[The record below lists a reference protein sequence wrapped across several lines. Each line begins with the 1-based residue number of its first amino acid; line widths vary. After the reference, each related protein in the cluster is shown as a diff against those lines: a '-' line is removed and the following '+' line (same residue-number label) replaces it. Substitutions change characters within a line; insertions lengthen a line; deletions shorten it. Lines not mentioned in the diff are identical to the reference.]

1 MNIKTTLKRVTPPFL
16 WRPASNTYWWWRNR
30 GQHLT
35 ARGIDP
41 RWRESCRRVEAYRN
55 SHLDERCFIIGNGPS
70 LRQTDLSRLK
80 GEFTFGLNRI
90 YLMFP
95 ELGFTTSCLVVVNE
109 LVIAQSAAEMMAL
122 ALPKFIT
129 WRARRYTPS
138 WREFN
143 HDSSLMYLDT
153 DFTGSENFTGEATC
167 RLYEGF
173 TVTYA
178 AMQLA
183 FYMGFQEAILVGVD
197 HNYVTQGKPNQAVI
211 SPGDDPNH
219 FAPNYFGKGFK
230 WQLPDLEGSERSYR
244 MAKQAY
250 EVAGRRLIDATVGG
264 KLTIFP
270 KVDYNSLFQ

>member
-1 MNIKTTLKRVTPPFL
+1 MMKATLKRVMPSAL
-16 WRPASNTYWWWRNR
+16 WRPVSNTYWWWRNR

-35 ARGIDP
+35 ARVLDP
-41 RWRESCRRVEAYRN
+41 RWGESCRRLEAYRD
-55 SHLDERCFIIGNGPS
+55 SHRGERCFIAGNGPS
-70 LRQTDLSRLK
+70 LRQTDLSQLK

-109 LVIAQSAAEMMAL
+109 LVIGQSAAEMMAL
-122 ALPKFIT
+122 TLPKFIT
-129 WRARRYTPS
+129 WRARRYTPP
-138 WREFN
+138 WPRFRQ
-143 HDSSLMYLDT
+143 DPDLMYLDT
-153 DFTGSENFTGEATC
+153 DFTGPENFSGEITR
-167 RLYEGF
+167 RLFEGF

-183 FYMGFQEAILVGVD
+183 FYMGFQEVILVGVD
-197 HNYVTQGKPNQAVI
+197 HNYVTQGTPNQAVI

-244 MAKQAY
+244 MARQAY
-250 EVAGRRLIDATVGG
+250 ADAGRRLVDATVGG

-270 KVDYNSLFQ
+270 KVDYNSLFE